1 MAKPDAICIFAQNL
15 IMAQIHITGIEYVE
29 LNQDEVTFTYK
40 PDVPKLKLVGTVYE
54 ATEDHE
60 EDDIQSVVFLT
71 QNQLNKVLLN
81 KEVELKIT
89 DDGKW
94 QTLKPLTRE
103 QVKKIGLVSLES
115 EYLGKKGDYK
125 CFEVTKVEQ

>member
-1 MAKPDAICIFAQNL
+1 MLFVFSQKKN

-29 LNQDEVTFTYK
+29 LNQDQVEFTYK

-54 ATEDHE
+54 ASEESE
-60 EDDIQSVVFLT
+60 EDDVQSVVFLT
-71 QNQLNKVLLN
+71 QNQLNKILLN
-81 KEVELKIT
+81 KEVELKTI

-94 QTLKPLTRE
+94 QTQKPLTRE
-103 QVKKIGLVSLES
+103 QIKKIGLVSLES
-115 EYLGKKGDYK
+115 EYLGKSGEYK

>member
-1 MAKPDAICIFAQNL
+1 LAKPDAICIFAQNL

>member
-1 MAKPDAICIFAQNL
+1 LAKPDAICTFAQNL

-29 LNQDEVTFTYK
+29 LNQDAVEFTYK
-40 PDVPKLKLVGTVYE
+40 PDVPKLKLVGTIYE
-54 ATEDHE
+54 ATEDNE

-71 QNQLNKVLLN
+71 QNQLNKVLAD
-81 KEVELKIT
+81 KEVELKTT

>member
-1 MAKPDAICIFAQNL
+1 MAKPDAICTFAQNL

-29 LNQDEVTFTYK
+29 LNQDAVEFTYK
-40 PDVPKLKLVGTVYE
+40 PDVPKLKLVGTIYE
-54 ATEDHE
+54 ATEDNE

-71 QNQLNKVLLN
+71 QNQLNKVLAD
-81 KEVELKIT
+81 KEVELKTT

-94 QTLKPLTRE
+94 QTIKPLTRE
-103 QVKKIGLVSLES
+103 QIKKIGLVSLES
-115 EYLGKKGDYK
+115 EYLGKKGDHK

>member
-1 MAKPDAICIFAQNL
+1 
-15 IMAQIHITGIEYVE
+15 MAQIHITGIEYVE

-54 ATEDHE
+54 AADENE

-71 QNQLNKVLLN
+71 QNQLNKVLAN
-81 KEVELKIT
+81 KEVELKTI

-94 QTLKPLTRE
+94 QTQKPLTKE
-103 QVKKIGLVSLES
+103 QIRKIGLVSLES
-115 EYLGKKGDYK
+115 EYLGKSGDYK
-125 CFEVTKVEQ
+125 CFEVTKVD

>member
-1 MAKPDAICIFAQNL
+1 MLFVFSQKKLN
-15 IMAQIHITGIEYVE
+15 MAQIHITGIEYVE
-29 LNQDEVTFTYK
+29 LNQDEVEFTYK

-54 ATEDHE
+54 ATEESE

-81 KEVELKIT
+81 KEVELKTIE
-89 DDGKW
+89 DGKW
-94 QTLKPLTRE
+94 QTQKPLTKE
-103 QVKKIGLVSLES
+103 QIKKIGLVTLES
-115 EYLGKKGDYK
+115 EYLGKSGEHK